1 MKNRIKLPQL
11 KSREEFFAAVDDAA
25 RISLHL
31 RGLEAERDDQI
42 QKVQDLFG
50 PSFSE
55 YQTQLTAAV
64 AQAEAFAEAHQCEL
78 MLGKARSA
86 ETALARYGFRT
97 GMPQLK
103 LKSKV
108 TWGMVVNTLLRERRS
123 MWLRTKIEAAKDA
136 IIAACQ
142 ARAETAAIAERIGMK
157 VVQEEAFY
165 IEPKVESADQVKA
178 AAK

>member
-11 KSREEFFAAVDDAA
+11 KSREEFIEAVDEVALLTTSI
-25 RISLHL
+25 RN
-31 RGLEAERDDQI
+31 LETHRDGDIQTVQNQYGEAIAEI
-42 QKVQDLFG
+42 QVRV
-50 PSFSE
+50 
-55 YQTQLTAAV
+55 TAAV

-157 VVQEEAFY
+157 VVQEETFY